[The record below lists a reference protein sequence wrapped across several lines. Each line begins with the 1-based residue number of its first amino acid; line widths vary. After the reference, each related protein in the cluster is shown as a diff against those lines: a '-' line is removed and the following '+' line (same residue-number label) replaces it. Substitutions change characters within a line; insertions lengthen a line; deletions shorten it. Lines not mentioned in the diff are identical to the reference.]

1 LKIIIQ
7 LLIAALVLNACVR
20 GAESAWRYYSFKD
33 AIGQEVLFSAAET
46 LPRIRQRVVE
56 IATDHGINMDL
67 ADVDV
72 TRERDQTTV
81 KFAYTEGIPLV
92 PMAYTRNQ
100 RYEDSVSVRSLR
112 AP

>member
-1 LKIIIQ
+1 LKVIIQ

-33 AIGQEVLFSAAET
+33 AIGQEVLFSATEP
-46 LPRIRQRVVE
+46 LPNIEQRVVE
-56 IATDHGINMDL
+56 IAGEYNIEL
-67 ADVDV
+67 ADVEV

-81 KFAYTEGIPLV
+81 TFAYDEDIPLV
-92 PMAYTRNQ
+92 PKAYTRTQ
-100 RYEDSVSVRSLR
+100 RYEDSITVRSLR